1 LRSLVD
7 SGEVLNNREAAGKI
21 AKWAIELSMY
31 DIIYKMRT
39 IKAQALRDFMAEWS
53 ETHTPPKEIELEYW
67 TINFDG
73 SLQLQGIGAGILVIF
88 PKGESFKYVL
98 QMHFLI
104 SNDATKYE
112 ALLHGLRI
120 ATAHNIHRLKV
131 LWDSLL
137 VINQANKEWS
147 CLDDKMLLYCQGLH
161 KLENNFDILE
171 YLHILRGKNDIT
183 DEFAK
188 LIEPPWK

>member
-21 AKWAIELSMY
+21 AKWVIELSRY

-39 IKAQALRDFMAEWS
+39 IKAQALRDFMVEWS

-73 SLQLQGIGAGILVIF
+73 SLQLL
-88 PKGESFKYVL
+88 YCC
-98 QMHFLI
+98 
-104 SNDATKYE
+104 
-112 ALLHGLRI
+112 
-120 ATAHNIHRLKV
+120 V
-131 LWDSLL
+131 LWDSLR